1 MERTGRRTRRAA
13 ALVLLA
19 AIVGLYA
26 GAPGPAR
33 ATEVESYQLDG
44 YEVFYSP
51 TRAMFAGTSGDG
63 LGGVSAWYSSIDHSL
78 VISPS
83 GAITG
88 GWAVLHRPDG
98 VRIGGWFSGGDVV
111 LVDDGPGCTTEAH
124 SVEGALVSVTRSD
137 TGAVGSGVFRATLLH
152 HRAWLFGTCISY
164 SASVSGSIE
173 LTF

>member
-1 MERTGRRTRRAA
+1 MDGTGRRTRRAA
-13 ALVLLA
+13 GPLLLV
-19 AIVGLYA
+19 AIVGLHA

-33 ATEVESYQLDG
+33 ATEFESYQLFG

-51 TRAMFAGTSGDG
+51 TRAMFAGTSDDG
-63 LGGVSAWYSSIDHSL
+63 LGGVSAWYSSIDHSV

-98 VRIGGWFSGGDVV
+98 VSIGGWFSEG
-111 LVDDGPGCTTEAH
+111 LVTLTNEGPGCTLESHEVVGTL
-124 SVEGALVSVTRSD
+124 SGVTRSD
-137 TGAVGSGVFRATLLH
+137 RSGSGSGVFRATLHH

-164 SASVSGSIE
+164 SASVSGTMEVS
-173 LTF
+173 F